1 MKNSPVIRTY
11 MTEEKQDLEGGD
23 GSSPLLDDNA
33 YSAQTQAADRTSQ
46 LMSLCSGANVPTML
60 DLKPWLDHHVLVL
73 TSKGV
78 YQPGTVVEMDQTK
91 SLVTVRLKQEN
102 DTCVAV
108 AVPLA
113 EAPPTVIDDAIPHA
127 NQLTDGTPVCFR
139 ETLLD
144 DRRYVTGVLDYSRQ
158 MMNCPTSNQQRRMY
172 PVRSDTNSCTLYLS
186 RAHLRL
192 LTAPWQDELDDIVN
206 LNMTVTSG
214 LTSDQ
219 SSTDP
224 TTEEL
229 PALMHGNGLS
239 DKSMD
244 LSTNKPSIP
253 SAFSCVYTVYR
264 S

>member
-1 MKNSPVIRTY
+1 
-11 MTEEKQDLEGGD
+11 MTEGKQDLEGCD
-23 GSSPLLDDNA
+23 GSSPRLDDDA
-33 YSAQTQAADRTSQ
+33 CSTKTQVTDRMSQ
-46 LMSLCSGANVPTML
+46 LMSLYSGSNVPTML

-78 YQPGTVVEMDQTK
+78 YQPGTVVEMNQTK
-91 SLVTVRLKQEN
+91 SLVTVRLNQQS
-102 DTCVAV
+102 DTYVAV
-108 AVPLA
+108 AISLA
-113 EAPPTVIDDAIPHA
+113 EAPPAVIDDAIPHA

-158 MMNCPTSNQQRRMY
+158 MINCSTGNQQRRMY
-172 PVRSDTNSCTLYLS
+172 PVRSDANSCTVYLS

-206 LNMTVTSG
+206 LNVAPATVTSSVK
-214 LTSDQ
+214 SDEL
-219 SSTDP
+219 SADP
-224 TTEEL
+224 TAEEL
-229 PALMHGNGLS
+229 PGLVHRNGLR

-244 LSTNKPSIP
+244 LSTNKPSTP
-253 SAFSCVYTVYR
+253 GASLSLYTVCR